1 MKIKKDDFK
10 HLIAII
16 IAVIIIAFLILEI
29 PPYYKMIEAMKNMY
43 TLLVGP
49 IILFY
54 IFFKTLDYRKGKIYL
69 AMFVL
74 GVIGFFGTFIE
85 YQLIYKL
92 TIVAWGIAFV
102 YFPMMKYIE
111 FTMMWFEK
119 PIEGELHIS
128 KRSKLER
135 KAERK
140 FQRPI
145 KILLIEDQSDKR
157 GEYTIALMTP
167 KEKPTYLLEEWDIKE
182 KKFGRM
188 KIVRQ
193 KWVGQRI

>member
-1 MKIKKDDFK
+1 MKIRKDDFK

-16 IAVIIIAFLILEI
+16 IAAIIISFLILEI
-29 PPYYKMIEAMKNMY
+29 PPYYKTLETLKYIY
-43 TLLVGP
+43 TLIIGP
-49 IILFY
+49 ILLFY
-54 IFFKTLDYRKGKIYL
+54 TLFKTLDYREGKIYL

-74 GVIGFFGTFIE
+74 GTIGFFGSFID
-85 YQLIYKL
+85 YKVIYKI
-92 TIVAWGIAFV
+92 TILSWGIAFV
-102 YFPMMKYIE
+102 YFPIMKYIE
-111 FTMMWFEK
+111 FTMMWFKK
-119 PIEGELHIS
+119 PIEGELHMS
-128 KRSKLER
+128 KRVKLER

-145 KILLIEDQSDKR
+145 KIFLIEDENDKK

-167 KEKPTYLLEEWDIKE
+167 KENPTYLLEEWDIKE